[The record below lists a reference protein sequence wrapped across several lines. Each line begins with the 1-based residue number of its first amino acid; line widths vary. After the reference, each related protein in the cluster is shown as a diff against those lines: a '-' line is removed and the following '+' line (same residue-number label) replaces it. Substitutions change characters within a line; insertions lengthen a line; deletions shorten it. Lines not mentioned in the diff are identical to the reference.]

1 MDVLVIFAELLKWII
16 GAFTILSVLGVG
28 VAVLAVWGIAKLV
41 GHVANR
47 LPGKHKEQ
55 PLIRAPQPP
64 HDDAST
70 KARMPYEQHQQT
82 PRTATT
88 TNRRFVYFDVD
99 AGATPKQIADVMRGY
114 EQERV
119 VGTYARTIISTLNS
133 AELQRKGLFSQI
145 DSEFQRGSISWDRFA
160 STASKGLDAIV
171 RNCALL
177 ANRVQSFDVDEY
189 ERMEHF
195 YTTGAELRNGT
206 QDPALIQRW
215 ALLRDTK
222 AEMDGILSAN
232 EGLLLELGKLS
243 AELSKLSRSETS
255 DQSSQIAEEVSRLV
269 EETKYY
275 R

>member
-1 MDVLVIFAELLKWII
+1 MGFFAVVAELVKWMI
-16 GAFTILSVLGVG
+16 GAFVVLSILGVG
-28 VAVLAVWGIAKLV
+28 VAILAGWGVTKLV
-41 GHVANR
+41 GHVINR
-47 LPGKHKEQ
+47 LPSKRKEQ
-55 PLIRAPQPP
+55 QHLGAPHPP
-64 HDDAST
+64 QDETRSQTPSQAAQRQTTYAHETPTRSYMYFDAS
-70 KARMPYEQHQQT
+70 A
-82 PRTATT
+82 TA
-88 TNRRFVYFDVD
+88 
-99 AGATPKQIADVMRGY
+99 GSIANVMRGY
-114 EQERV
+114 EQEPV
-119 VGTYARTIISTLNS
+119 TGPYAQAIISTLRS
-133 AELQRKGLFSQI
+133 ADLQRKGLFSQI
-145 DSEFQRGSISWDRFA
+145 DNEFERGTISWDRFA
-160 STASKGLDAIV
+160 RTASNALDAIL

-195 YTTGAELRNGT
+195 YTTGAELRNGK

-222 AEMDGILSAN
+222 SEMDDIRSAN

-243 AELSKLSRSETS
+243 AELAKLARSESS